1 MQHFQV
7 IIIGG
12 GPSGSG
18 AGIALQKAGVQTC
31 IIDKAK
37 FPRQKL
43 CGGLVTR
50 KTKDL
55 LNSLITDRTE
65 DEIWQAVSAGGHTQL
80 SLYNRFEKA
89 VSVEIG
95 VPYDTVYRRVY
106 DEYFVRYYQEKGG
119 VLMDGALPAG
129 LDTER
134 RQVTLASGE
143 TIGYDYMIAADG
155 ANSWVRHQV
164 GLSID
169 KRLFCLEINVSRE
182 DFDYEGI
189 GIYFDVIGVGY
200 AWVFPKNDC
209 YCIGIGSTEKPQKDT
224 KAIFGDFLQRIGVRN
239 LEKYPFQG
247 AFVPGGGFLKKPY
260 YGDYVLFVGDAAGFA
275 DPLTGEG
282 LYWSMYSGMQAAEAI
297 VGAYARSTAL
307 SGTAVFG
314 TTATTAAT
322 GAGTTEKD
330 SVGSSAESS
339 AEVSVDGSSVASAT
353 VAADYLKR
361 CKPIQKNIKSV
372 MRTRILFHKPLYQF
386 WLRNVGA
393 HPNFVRYFSDH
404 QLSQYE
410 GEGAVSELLK
420 KVPRRYLG
428 HFFSRKKR

>member
-1 MQHFQV
+1 MYYPV
-7 IIIGG
+7 LIIGG
-12 GPSGSG
+12 GPAGAA

-31 IIDKAK
+31 IVDKAQ

-55 LNSLITDRTE
+55 LNSLIDDRAE
-65 DEIWQAVSAGGHTQL
+65 SEIWQEVSAGVHTQL
-80 SLYNRFEKA
+80 KLYNRFELA
-89 VSVEIG
+89 SSVTIG
-95 VPYDTVYRRVY
+95 VPFDTVYRKVY
-106 DEYFVRYYQEKGG
+106 DNYLVRYYQEKGG
-119 VLMDGALPAG
+119 TLLDGNLPVSLDVEGKKLVLK
-129 LDTER
+129 
-134 RQVTLASGE
+134 SGE
-143 TIGYDYMIAADG
+143 ELNFDYLIAADG

-169 KRLFCLEINVSRE
+169 KRLFCLEINVSRD
-182 DFDYEGI
+182 DFDFEGI

-209 YCIGIGSTEKPQKDT
+209 YCIGIGSTEKPKKDT

-260 YGDYVLFVGDAAGFA
+260 YGDNVLFAGDAAGFA

-282 LYWSMYSGMQAAEAI
+282 LYWSLYSGMQAAEA
-297 VGAYARSTAL
+297 VLAQP
-307 SGTAVFG
+307 
-314 TTATTAAT
+314 
-322 GAGTTEKD
+322 D
-330 SVGSSAESS
+330 SV
-339 AEVSVDGSSVASAT
+339 V
-353 VAADYLKR
+353 R
-361 CKPIQKNIKSV
+361 CYAVKCRPIQKNIRSV

-386 WLRNVGA
+386 WLKNVGA

-420 KVPRRYLG
+420 KVPRRYFQ
-428 HFFSRKKR
+428 HFFQRR

>member
-106 DEYFVRYYQEKGG
+106 DEYLVRYYQEKGG

-164 GLSID
+164 GLSIA

-297 VGAYARSTAL
+297 VMAKVGA
-307 SGTAVFG
+307 
-314 TTATTAAT
+314 AAASMDGKMAAET
-322 GAGTTEKD
+322 
-330 SVGSSAESS
+330 SA
-339 AEVSVDGSSVASAT
+339 DGSSVASAGGSA
-353 VAADYLKR
+353 VASADGSSVASEAVAVDYLKR